1 MKKFL
6 LLFLLGTCTTPI
18 FSQKL
23 YYLYFQTE
31 GNQAFFLRMD
41 NKVMSSNAAGYLILP
56 RLVDSTYNFTIGFPQ
71 NKFPEQPF
79 TLAIGQKDHGYVLKD
94 FGAKGWGLF
103 DLQTLAIIMNTGG
116 GAILEKKTR
125 NIDSGATAFTR
136 ILAKV
141 SDDPSLLEKPEPEV
155 VAVKEEKPVAPKV
168 TEPSVIVETK
178 TIIIEDNWQTTAV
191 KKEPIVMKDTVVA
204 KTEPVLKP
212 VEDTKLVVKT
222 EPVSEAKPDSVA
234 VAVVTP
240 KTEPVTEEKPVVK
253 TEQVLVDTSIV
264 VAERPAVAEP
274 ATNTQSTETVTEEQ
288 PYKTSVVKKQ
298 SESSTTEGFGLVFID
313 QINDSLTDT
322 IRLLIPNPKPMAKLV
337 TEPVKQ
343 PVEDAPKFLDFTASA
358 DSVSKAIVKDTVAI
372 AAVITEEKPV
382 NVVTPAET
390 VVPAKTDSVVTSVV
404 ITEVRAD
411 TVKTKEPDAAVY
423 SLSKNCND
431 QATDADFLKLRKRMA
446 AVENNDDMISE
457 AKKTFKTKCFST
469 VQIKNLSTLFLD
481 ELGKYHFFDEAYQ
494 YVSDPGNFPSLQA
507 ELKEE
512 YYVNRFK
519 AMLRG

>member
-41 NKVMSSNAAGYLILP
+41 NKVMSSNAAGFLILP

-79 TLAIGQKDHGYVLKD
+79 TLAIGQKDHGYIVKD

-116 GAILEKKTR
+116 GAILEKKNR

-168 TEPSVIVETK
+168 TEPVVAETK
-178 TIIIEDNWQTTAV
+178 TATTESPVALVKTEPVIIR
-191 KKEPIVMKDTVVA
+191 DTVVA
-204 KTEPVLKP
+204 KTEPVQKP

-222 EPVSEAKPDSVA
+222 EPVSENKPDSVA

-274 ATNTQSTETVTEEQ
+274 ATNTQSAETVTEEQ

-343 PVEDAPKFLDFTASA
+343 PVEDAPKFLDFTANT
-358 DSVSKAIVKDTVAI
+358 DSVSKAVVKDT
-372 AAVITEEKPV
+372 AAVAVKMTEEKPV

-390 VVPAKTDSVVTSVV
+390 VVPVKTDSVVTNVV
-404 ITEVRAD
+404 ITEVK
-411 TVKTKEPDAAVY
+411 TEPVKTKEPDATLY
-423 SLSKNCND
+423 SLNKNCND

-446 AVENNDDMISE
+446 AVENNDDMIAE
-457 AKKTFKTKCFST
+457 ARKTFKTKCFST

-481 ELGKYHFFDEAYQ
+481 EEGKYHFFDEAYH

-519 AMLRG
+519 AMLRS

>member
-1 MKKFL
+1 M
-6 LLFLLGTCTTPI
+6 
-18 FSQKL
+18 
-23 YYLYFQTE
+23 
-31 GNQAFFLRMD
+31 
-41 NKVMSSNAAGYLILP
+41 
-56 RLVDSTYNFTIGFPQ
+56 
-71 NKFPEQPF
+71 
-79 TLAIGQKDHGYVLKD
+79 
-94 FGAKGWGLF
+94 
-103 DLQTLAIIMNTGG
+103 
-116 GAILEKKTR
+116 
-125 NIDSGATAFTR
+125 
-136 ILAKV
+136 
-141 SDDPSLLEKPEPEV
+141 
-155 VAVKEEKPVAPKV
+155 
-168 TEPSVIVETK
+168 
-178 TIIIEDNWQTTAV
+178 
-191 KKEPIVMKDTVVA
+191 KKEPVLMKDTVVA

-234 VAVVTP
+234 VAVVKP

-264 VAERPAVAEP
+264 VAERPAVTEP
-274 ATNTQSTETVTEEQ
+274 ANNTQSTETVTEEQ

-343 PVEDAPKFLDFTASA
+343 PVEDAPKFLDFTANT
-358 DSVSKAIVKDTVAI
+358 DSVSKAVVKDT
-372 AAVITEEKPV
+372 AAVAVQMTEEKPV

-390 VVPAKTDSVVTSVV
+390 VVPVKTDSVVTSVV
-404 ITEVRAD
+404 ITEVKAD

-423 SLSKNCND
+423 SLNKNCND

-519 AMLRG
+519 AMLRM